1 MHTTKNVSKIKSC
14 DFIHTIIINEQKIYY
29 ASNEKTHEIIV
40 NKKQCQY
47 VWP

>member
-1 MHTTKNVSKIKSC
+1 MSIIKSC
-14 DFIHTIIINEQKIYY
+14 DFIHTIINEQKIYY
-29 ASNEKTHEIIV
+29 DNNEKTREIIV